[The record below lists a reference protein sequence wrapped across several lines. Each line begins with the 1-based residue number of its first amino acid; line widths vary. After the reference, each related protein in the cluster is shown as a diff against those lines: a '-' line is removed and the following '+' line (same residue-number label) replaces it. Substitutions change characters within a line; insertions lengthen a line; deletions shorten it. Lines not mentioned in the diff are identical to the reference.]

1 MKNTKKHSRFFL
13 VGLLSLYITTSYG
26 QTPKKSENI
35 PSEIQEIVI
44 RELVVAANQTEKY
57 LPLFREKKIGIVAN
71 NTSVIFK
78 KNTVNEPYVH
88 AVDSLLSLGVN
99 IVKAFAPEHGFR
111 GDVDAGAKIKD
122 EKDPK
127 TNIPVTSLYGAN
139 YKPTQEQLQGID
151 MLVFDIQDVG
161 TRFYTYLSTL
171 HYVMEACAEKGIPLF
186 VFDRPNPNAHYV
198 DGPVLKKGFE
208 SFVGLHPV
216 PIVYGMTIGEYA
228 KMINGEK
235 WLKNGIQC
243 DLKVITLENY
253 THETPY
259 SLPLR
264 PSPNLPNNKAINLYP
279 SICLF
284 EGTNVNEGRGTE
296 KQFQVFGSPYLPSD
310 LYPYTYTP
318 VSNFGSKDP
327 KHLGKKCHGLDVS
340 QTPKLNEIDLNW
352 LIDAYKA
359 SPKSKNFFIFAAFFD
374 KLAGSD
380 ELRKQI
386 IEGKSFEQIR
396 SSWEADLSAFKKVR
410 AKYLL
415 YP

>member
-1 MKNTKKHSRFFL
+1 MKNHIELSSYFL
-13 VGLLSLYITTSYG
+13 GGIFSLFLTSSCG
-26 QTPKKSENI
+26 QTPKKIENSI
-35 PSEIQEIVI
+35 AVAAVVVKTEIV
-44 RELVVAANQTEKY
+44 VGANQTAKY
-57 LPLFREKKIGIVAN
+57 IGLIKDKKIGIVAN

-78 KNTVNEPYVH
+78 KNTGNEAYVH

-171 HYVMEACAEKGIPLF
+171 HYVMEACAEKGIPLV
-186 VFDRPNPNAHYV
+186 VFDRPNPNGHYV

-235 WLKNGIQC
+235 WLKNRIQC
-243 DLKVITLENY
+243 DLRVIALENY
-253 THETPY
+253 THQTAY

-264 PSPNLPNNKAINLYP
+264 PSPNLPNDKAINLYP

-310 LYPYTYTP
+310 LYAFTYTP

-327 KHLGKKCHGLDVS
+327 KHLGKKCYGLDVS
-340 QTPKLNEIDLNW
+340 QTPKLNKIDLNW

-359 SPKSKNFFIFAAFFD
+359 TPKSDEFFKFAAFFD

-386 IEGKSFEQIR
+386 IEGESMEQIK
-396 SSWEADLSAFKKVR
+396 SSWNADLAAFKEVR
-410 AKYLL
+410 AKYVL